1 MFLQQLIY
9 KKRFL
14 ADKASSKYNHSP
26 QCQSER
32 IQRFTKKGKK
42 SLRGESIAVITGR
55 STQNIYTDICQN
67 IKFTVLLL

>member
-1 MFLQQLIY
+1 MRLKVFLQQLIY

-42 SLRGESIAVITGR
+42 ISQGGKYSSYHRK
-55 STQNIYTDICQN
+55 IYSEY
-67 IKFTVLLL
+67 LH